1 MHRPMPHGCDRV
13 RLVMTLVTCT
23 GCALLC
29 EDIDVAVE
37 NSRIK
42 ETKNAC
48 RRGAARIKGCVNR
61 LPSSIA
67 QKPADIENSIKKAV
81 EILRNARSPML
92 FGWSNSSCEAQYKSI
107 QLAKKLNATI
117 DDTSSFCQGI
127 LIERVLQKK
136 FKTCSLEDVRN
147 KADVLVYWGSDA
159 QDSEPRHLSRFSYFP
174 RGEDRQRGYEEDR
187 VAIAIDVRESN
198 TAKICKGHFYRIPLK
213 GDREFILALM
223 DALSGKVPSQD
234 AKKMLE
240 LASIMKKAE
249 FGAIFVGIGLTY
261 SIKDDFD
268 ILAALADML
277 PNFHIMPMVG
287 HYNMRGF
294 NEVLFKETG
303 YVNRVKFDGEAVK
316 YSPAEVLDT
325 PSRGVTLVH
334 DAKYSIAEALREKSI
349 DALLVVG
356 SDPLSSLP
364 RSLISQLVKIPVI
377 CIDPCVT
384 LTSRIASVTIPC
396 AVSGVEASGTA
407 VRMDGKVVKLTKILE
422 TNYLSDEEILTRIME
437 AL

>member
-1 MHRPMPHGCDRV
+1 M
-13 RLVMTLVTCT
+13 VTCT

-29 EDIDVAVE
+29 EDIDVTVE
-37 NSRIK
+37 NNRIK
-42 ETKNAC
+42 ETRNAC
-48 RRGAARIKGCVNR
+48 RRGAAKIKGCASRLEPSVN
-61 LPSSIA
+61 
-67 QKPADIENSIKKAV
+67 QKPADIETSIKEAAEFLKNAKA
-81 EILRNARSPML
+81 LML
-92 FGWSNSSCEAQYKSI
+92 FGWSNSTCEAQLKGI
-107 QLAKKLNATI
+107 ELAEKMNAII

-127 LIERVLQKK
+127 LIEKVLQKK
-136 FKTCSLEDVRN
+136 FKTCSLEDIRN

-174 RGEDRQRGYEEDR
+174 RGEERQRGYEEDR
-187 VAIAIDVRESN
+187 IAVAIDVRESN

-213 GDREFILALM
+213 GDKEFILALM
-223 DALSGKVPSQD
+223 VALSGKVPSYD
-234 AKKMLE
+234 AKRMLE

-268 ILAALADML
+268 ILVKLASML

-294 NEVLFKETG
+294 NENLFKKTG
-303 YVNRVKFDGEAVK
+303 FVNRVKFNDKAI
-316 YSPAEVLDT
+316 
-325 PSRGVTLVH
+325 H
-334 DAKYSIAEALREKSI
+334 DDKYSIVEALRNKSI

-364 RSLISQLVKIPVI
+364 RSAISYLASIPVI

-384 LTSRIASVTIPC
+384 LTSKIAAITIPS
-396 AVSGVEASGTA
+396 AVSGVEAGGTA
-407 VRMDGKVVKLTKILE
+407 VRMDGKVVELSKILE
-422 TNYLSDEEILTRIME
+422 SNYLSDMDILNRIME
-437 AL
+437 EL